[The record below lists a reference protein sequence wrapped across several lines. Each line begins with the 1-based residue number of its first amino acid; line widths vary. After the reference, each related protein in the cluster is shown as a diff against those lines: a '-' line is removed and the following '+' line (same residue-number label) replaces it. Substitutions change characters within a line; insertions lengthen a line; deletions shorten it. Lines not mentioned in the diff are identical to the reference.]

1 MIHTSKKHILQ
12 GLIVGAICSA
22 IMLPVILA
30 VYSMDDYGHL
40 LKVEAIFV
48 GVGVSISAYMYFL
61 IQNLLAGA
69 LCGYLIG
76 RQSLFR
82 YRFFI
87 VLLASIIL
95 GFLGFLLLT
104 PEAFKDG
111 HSKSGLVNIIV
122 NGFLFISLYYA
133 ALLFKNPTTVTS

>member
-1 MIHTSKKHILQ
+1 
-12 GLIVGAICSA
+12 
-22 IMLPVILA
+22 
-30 VYSMDDYGHL
+30 MDDYSHL
-40 LKVEAIFV
+40 LKVEVIFV
-48 GVGVSISAYMYFL
+48 VVGVSISAYIYFL
-61 IQNLLAGA
+61 IQNLLGGA

-95 GFLGFLLLT
+95 GFLSFLLLT

-122 NGFLFISLYYA
+122 NGLLFIILYYV
-133 ALLFKNPTTVTS
+133 ALLFKKPKPVLP